1 MAHIPRQHNASP
13 MPGVVENTDPVLD
26 VAHEH
31 HHAHLH
37 HSAFAEKGRHDDIA
51 YSKGTTAEP
60 SVIPDPDPM
69 DNALHRRKHPER
81 REKDIEKNGGFST
94 GDMDRDSM
102 SPVEGAGDE
111 EDPRGHA
118 FSRFYAKYRIFFHIF
133 IAMLFT
139 GWWIAGLVVHR
150 HDMNWIIPF
159 LLWLA
164 IMLRL
169 LFWHVPITIVTRPMH
184 FVWNNTGVRVGA
196 LIPEK
201 MRIPAGAALTLA
213 VIIVGAF
220 ASPESQDNTR
230 ANRAV
235 SLFGLVVFIFVFWAT
250 SRNRKMIKWHTVI
263 VGMLVQFIIALFV
276 LRTKAG

>member
-1 MAHIPRQHNASP
+1 
-13 MPGVVENTDPVLD
+13 
-26 VAHEH
+26 
-31 HHAHLH
+31 
-37 HSAFAEKGRHDDIA
+37 
-51 YSKGTTAEP
+51 
-60 SVIPDPDPM
+60 
-69 DNALHRRKHPER
+69 
-81 REKDIEKNGGFST
+81 
-94 GDMDRDSM
+94 
-102 SPVEGAGDE
+102 
-111 EDPRGHA
+111 
-118 FSRFYAKYRIFFHIF
+118 
-133 IAMLFT
+133 
-139 GWWIAGLVVHR
+139 
-150 HDMNWIIPF
+150 MNWIIPF

>member
-1 MAHIPRQHNASP
+1 
-13 MPGVVENTDPVLD
+13 
-26 VAHEH
+26 
-31 HHAHLH
+31 
-37 HSAFAEKGRHDDIA
+37 
-51 YSKGTTAEP
+51 
-60 SVIPDPDPM
+60 
-69 DNALHRRKHPER
+69 
-81 REKDIEKNGGFST
+81 
-94 GDMDRDSM
+94 
-102 SPVEGAGDE
+102 
-111 EDPRGHA
+111 
-118 FSRFYAKYRIFFHIF
+118 
-133 IAMLFT
+133 
-139 GWWIAGLVVHR
+139 
-150 HDMNWIIPF
+150 MNWIIPF

-169 LFWHVPITIVTRPMH
+169 LFWHVPITIVTKPMH

-201 MRIPAGAALTLA
+201 MRIPAGAALTVA

>member
-1 MAHIPRQHNASP
+1 
-13 MPGVVENTDPVLD
+13 
-26 VAHEH
+26 
-31 HHAHLH
+31 
-37 HSAFAEKGRHDDIA
+37 
-51 YSKGTTAEP
+51 
-60 SVIPDPDPM
+60 
-69 DNALHRRKHPER
+69 
-81 REKDIEKNGGFST
+81 
-94 GDMDRDSM
+94 
-102 SPVEGAGDE
+102 
-111 EDPRGHA
+111 
-118 FSRFYAKYRIFFHIF
+118 
-133 IAMLFT
+133 
-139 GWWIAGLVVHR
+139 
-150 HDMNWIIPF
+150 MNWIIPF

-169 LFWHVPITIVTRPMH
+169 LFWYVPITIVTKPMH

-201 MRIPAGAALTLA
+201 MRIPAGAALTVA

-230 ANRAV
+230 ENRAV

-263 VGMLVQFIIALFV
+263 VGMLAQFIIALFV

>member
-1 MAHIPRQHNASP
+1 
-13 MPGVVENTDPVLD
+13 
-26 VAHEH
+26 
-31 HHAHLH
+31 
-37 HSAFAEKGRHDDIA
+37 
-51 YSKGTTAEP
+51 
-60 SVIPDPDPM
+60 
-69 DNALHRRKHPER
+69 
-81 REKDIEKNGGFST
+81 
-94 GDMDRDSM
+94 
-102 SPVEGAGDE
+102 
-111 EDPRGHA
+111 
-118 FSRFYAKYRIFFHIF
+118 
-133 IAMLFT
+133 
-139 GWWIAGLVVHR
+139 
-150 HDMNWIIPF
+150 MNWIIPF

-169 LFWHVPITIVTRPMH
+169 LSWHVPITIVTRPMH

-201 MRIPAGAALTLA
+201 MRIPAGAALTVA

-250 SRNRKMIKWHTVI
+250 SRNRKMINWHTVI

>member
-1 MAHIPRQHNASP
+1 
-13 MPGVVENTDPVLD
+13 L
-26 VAHEH
+26 
-31 HHAHLH
+31 
-37 HSAFAEKGRHDDIA
+37 GR
-51 YSKGTTAEP
+51 
-60 SVIPDPDPM
+60 
-69 DNALHRRKHPER
+69 
-81 REKDIEKNGGFST
+81 
-94 GDMDRDSM
+94 
-102 SPVEGAGDE
+102 
-111 EDPRGHA
+111 
-118 FSRFYAKYRIFFHIF
+118 
-133 IAMLFT
+133 
-139 GWWIAGLVVHR
+139 WWIAGLVVHR

-169 LFWHVPITIVTRPMH
+169 LFWHVPITIVTKPMH
-184 FVWNNTGVRVGA
+184 FVWNNTGVRVSA

-201 MRIPAGAALTLA
+201 MRIPAGAALTVA

-250 SRNRKMIKWHTVI
+250 SRNRKMINWHTVI

>member
-1 MAHIPRQHNASP
+1 
-13 MPGVVENTDPVLD
+13 L
-26 VAHEH
+26 
-31 HHAHLH
+31 
-37 HSAFAEKGRHDDIA
+37 GR
-51 YSKGTTAEP
+51 
-60 SVIPDPDPM
+60 
-69 DNALHRRKHPER
+69 
-81 REKDIEKNGGFST
+81 
-94 GDMDRDSM
+94 
-102 SPVEGAGDE
+102 
-111 EDPRGHA
+111 
-118 FSRFYAKYRIFFHIF
+118 
-133 IAMLFT
+133 
-139 GWWIAGLVVHR
+139 WWIAGLVVHR

-169 LFWHVPITIVTRPMH
+169 LSWHVPITIVTRPMH

-201 MRIPAGAALTLA
+201 MRIPAGAALTVA

-250 SRNRKMIKWHTVI
+250 SRNRKMINWHTVI